1 MKGIRNK
8 ILKKALAVVV
18 ASLTVCI
25 LISYFAI
32 DNISKNADS
41 TNRESS
47 ELAAKS
53 SSVALVEQATAQAV
67 EYTESASL
75 AIRFKMQGITS
86 ALEMVSGGITDI
98 YRNPENYL
106 ERPYKHPK
114 DSPADTF
121 CMQWVLPEG
130 VEMGG
135 DIERETYLL
144 GNAESLF
151 ANTLSTY
158 SNILSVYYTSSTGIN
173 IGYDD
178 TAQTK
183 PEYFDGRNSGW
194 FTNTK
199 ESGGLYISEPYADSF
214 GRGFMITAAVPCIGD
229 NGEFYGSCGID
240 ILIADLNEIIG
251 GINSGKESYAVLA
264 SSNAVI
270 CAQGLTGENSSDPAA
285 LLGENGA
292 EILADIQRNES
303 GILESVI
310 SGNEVYCV
318 YSHVGI
324 SDWIMILVMSRDKI
338 VEPSVELEGSIHAL
352 AEKFLTE
359 QNGQMLRIVLLWTVV
374 VAAVIVTAVFV
385 IGKLAD
391 SISSPIIKL
400 CGAVEKVGGGELKY
414 DCEIKTNDELEKLSD
429 SFRKMTESLNE
440 YIENYARVTADKE
453 RISTEL
459 NVATQIQADMLPRIF
474 PAFPGRKEFDIFA
487 TMTPA
492 KEVGGDFYDFFLIDS
507 DHLAVVMADVSGKGV
522 PAALFMVI
530 AKTLIKNRAQLINGE
545 KENYSPADILSYV
558 NEQLCEGNK
567 ADMFVTVWLCIVEI
581 STGKC
586 VAANAGHEYP
596 AIKRAD
602 GEFELV
608 KNRHSPAVAV
618 MEGIKFRDIQFELNP
633 GDSLYV
639 YTDGVPEATDSENQ
653 LFGTDRMIA
662 ALNEFPDSS
671 VSGLLDNVKEHID
684 AFVGDA
690 PQFDDITMLCLKYF
704 GNIGNDNTEG

>member
-8 ILKKALAVVV
+8 ILKKSLTVV
-18 ASLTVCI
+18 AASLMVCI

-32 DNISKNADS
+32 DNISRNADS
-41 TNRESS
+41 TNRQSS
-47 ELAAKS
+47 ELAAKNS
-53 SSVALVEQATAQAV
+53 SAALVAQATSQAV
-67 EYTESASL
+67 EYTESASQ

-86 ALEMVSGGITDI
+86 ALELVSGGVTDI
-98 YRNPENYL
+98 YNAPDSYL

-130 VEMGG
+130 VEMSGS
-135 DIERETYLL
+135 IEREAYLL

-173 IGYDD
+173 IGYDN

-183 PEYFDGRNSGW
+183 PEYYDGRETGW
-194 FTNTK
+194 FTHTR

-214 GRGFMITAAVPCIGD
+214 GRGFMITAALPCIGG
-229 NGEFYGSCGID
+229 NGEFYGACGVD
-240 ILIADLNEIIG
+240 ILIDDLNDIVG
-251 GINSGKESYAVLA
+251 GVNSGEDSYAVLA
-264 SSNAVI
+264 SSSAVI
-270 CAQGLTGENSSDPAA
+270 CADGLAEENSNDPAVF
-285 LLGENGA
+285 LGENGA
-292 EILADIQRNES
+292 DILAGIQQNES

-310 SGNEVYCV
+310 GGDEVYCV

-324 SDWIMILVMSRDKI
+324 SDWIMILVMSKDRI

-352 AEKFLTE
+352 AEQFLAE
-359 QNGQMLRIVLLWTVV
+359 QNGQMLRIILLWGAVV
-374 VAAVIVTAVFV
+374 VVVIVVSVLV

-414 DCEIKTNDELEKLSD
+414 DCEIKTNDELETLSD

-530 AKTLIKNRAQLINGE
+530 AKTLIKNRAQFVNGE
-545 KENYSPADILSYV
+545 KSYSPADILSYV

-567 ADMFVTVWLCIVEI
+567 ADMFVTVWLCIIEI

-586 VAANAGHEYP
+586 TAANAGHEYP
-596 AIKRAD
+596 AIRRA
-602 GEFELV
+602 GGKFELV

-618 MEGIKFRDIQFELNP
+618 MEGIKFRDVQFELYP
-633 GDSLYV
+633 GDTLYV

-653 LFGTDRMIA
+653 LFGTDRMLE
-662 ALNEFPDSS
+662 ALNEFPENS
-671 VSGLLDNVKEHID
+671 VSELLVNVKEHID
-684 AFVGDA
+684 GFVGNA

-704 GNIGNDNTEG
+704 GNGGSVAE

>member
-8 ILKKALAVVV
+8 ILKKAMTVVA

-32 DNISKNADS
+32 DNIRKNADS
-41 TNRESS
+41 TNRASS

-53 SSVALVEQATAQAV
+53 SSAALVEQATSQAV
-67 EYTESASL
+67 EYTESASQ

-86 ALEMVSGGITDI
+86 ALELVSGGVTDI
-98 YRNPENYL
+98 YNAPDSYL

-130 VEMGG
+130 VEMSGS
-135 DIERETYLL
+135 IEREAYLL

-173 IGYDD
+173 IGYDN

-183 PEYFDGRNSGW
+183 PEYYDGRETGW
-194 FTNTK
+194 FTHTR

-214 GRGFMITAAVPCIGD
+214 GRGFMITAALPCIGG
-229 NGEFYGSCGID
+229 NGEFYGACGVD
-240 ILIADLNEIIG
+240 ILIDDLNDIVG
-251 GINSGKESYAVLA
+251 GVNSGEDSYAVLA
-264 SSNAVI
+264 SSSAVI
-270 CAQGLTGENSSDPAA
+270 CADGLTEENSNAPAVF
-285 LLGENGA
+285 LGENA
-292 EILADIQRNES
+292 ADILSGIQQNES

-310 SGNEVYCV
+310 GGDEVYCV

-324 SDWIMILVMSRDKI
+324 SDWIMILVMSKDRI

-352 AEKFLTE
+352 AEQFLAE
-359 QNGQMLRIVLLWTVV
+359 QNGQMLRIILLWGAVV
-374 VAAVIVTAVFV
+374 VVVIVVSVLV

-414 DCEIKTNDELEKLSD
+414 DCEIKTNDELETLSD

-530 AKTLIKNRAQLINGE
+530 AKTLIKNRAQFVNGE
-545 KENYSPADILSYV
+545 KSYSPADILSYV

-567 ADMFVTVWLCIVEI
+567 ADMFVTVWLCIIEI

-586 VAANAGHEYP
+586 TAANAGHEYP
-596 AIKRAD
+596 AIRRA
-602 GEFELV
+602 GGKFELV

-618 MEGIKFRDIQFELNP
+618 MEGIKFRDIQFELYP
-633 GDSLYV
+633 GDTLYV

-653 LFGTDRMIA
+653 LFGTDRMLE
-662 ALNEFPDSS
+662 ALNEFPENS
-671 VSGLLDNVKEHID
+671 VSELLANVKEHID
-684 AFVGDA
+684 GFVGNA

-704 GNIGNDNTEG
+704 GNGGSVAE

>member
-8 ILKKALAVVV
+8 ILKKSLTVV
-18 ASLTVCI
+18 AASLMVCI

-32 DNISKNADS
+32 DNISRNADS
-41 TNRESS
+41 TNRQSS
-47 ELAAKS
+47 ELAAKNS
-53 SSVALVEQATAQAV
+53 SAALVAQATSQAV
-67 EYTESASL
+67 EYTESASQ

-86 ALEMVSGGITDI
+86 ALELVSGGITDI
-98 YRNPENYL
+98 YNAPDNYL

-130 VEMGG
+130 VEMSGG
-135 DIERETYLL
+135 IEREAYLL

-151 ANTLSTY
+151 ANTLSTF
-158 SNILSVYYTSSTGIN
+158 SNILTVYYTSSTGIN
-173 IGYDD
+173 VGYDD

-183 PEYFDGRNSGW
+183 PEYYDGRETGW
-194 FTNTK
+194 FTHTR
-199 ESGGLYISEPYADSF
+199 ESGALYISEPYADSF
-214 GRGFMITAAVPCIGD
+214 GRGFMITAALPCIGG
-229 NGEFYGSCGID
+229 NGEFYGACGVD
-240 ILIADLNEIIG
+240 ILIDDLNDIVG
-251 GINSGKESYAVLA
+251 GVNSGEDSYAVLA
-264 SSNAVI
+264 SSSAVI
-270 CAQGLTGENSSDPAA
+270 CADGLTEENSNDPAVF
-285 LLGENGA
+285 LGENA
-292 EILADIQRNES
+292 ADILSGIQQNES
-303 GILESVI
+303 GILESI
-310 SGNEVYCV
+310 IGGDEVYCV

-324 SDWIMILVMSRDKI
+324 SDWIMILVMSKDRI

-352 AEKFLTE
+352 AEQFLAE
-359 QNGQMLRIVLLWTVV
+359 QNGQMLRIILLWGAVV
-374 VAAVIVTAVFV
+374 VVVIVVSVLV

-414 DCEIKTNDELEKLSD
+414 DCEIKTNDELETLSD

-530 AKTLIKNRAQLINGE
+530 AKTLIKNRAQFVNGE
-545 KENYSPADILSYV
+545 KSYSPADILSYV

-567 ADMFVTVWLCIVEI
+567 ADMFVTVWLCIIEI

-586 VAANAGHEYP
+586 TAANAGHEYP
-596 AIKRAD
+596 AIRRA
-602 GEFELV
+602 GGKFELV

-618 MEGIKFRDIQFELNP
+618 MEGIKFRDVQFELYP
-633 GDSLYV
+633 GDTLYV

-653 LFGTDRMIA
+653 LFGTDRMLE
-662 ALNEFPDSS
+662 ALNEFPENS
-671 VSGLLDNVKEHID
+671 VSELLANVKEHID
-684 AFVGDA
+684 GFVGNA

-704 GNIGNDNTEG
+704 GNAESGE

>member
-8 ILKKALAVVV
+8 ILKKSLTVV
-18 ASLTVCI
+18 AASLMVCI

-32 DNISKNADS
+32 DNISRNADS
-41 TNRESS
+41 TNRQSS
-47 ELAAKS
+47 GLAAKS
-53 SSVALVEQATAQAV
+53 SSAALVAQATSQAV
-67 EYTESASL
+67 EYTESASQ

-86 ALEMVSGGITDI
+86 ALELVSGGITDI
-98 YRNPENYL
+98 YNAPDSYL

-130 VEMGG
+130 VEMSGG
-135 DIERETYLL
+135 IEREAYLL

-151 ANTLSTY
+151 ANTLSTF
-158 SNILSVYYTSSTGIN
+158 SNILTVYYTSSTGIN
-173 IGYDD
+173 VGYDD

-183 PEYFDGRNSGW
+183 PEYYDGRETGW
-194 FTNTK
+194 FTHTR

-214 GRGFMITAAVPCIGD
+214 GRGFMITAALPCIGG
-229 NGEFYGSCGID
+229 NGEFYGACGVD
-240 ILIADLNEIIG
+240 ILIDDLNDIVG
-251 GINSGKESYAVLA
+251 GVNSGEDSYAVLA
-264 SSNAVI
+264 SSSAVI
-270 CAQGLTGENSSDPAA
+270 CADGLTEENSNDPAVF
-285 LLGENGA
+285 LGENA
-292 EILADIQRNES
+292 ADILSGIQQNES

-310 SGNEVYCV
+310 GGDEVYCV

-324 SDWIMILVMSRDKI
+324 SDWIMILVMQKDRI

-352 AEKFLTE
+352 AEQFLAE
-359 QNGQMLRIVLLWTVV
+359 QNGQMLRIILLWGAVV
-374 VAAVIVTAVFV
+374 VVVIVISVLV

-414 DCEIKTNDELEKLSD
+414 DCEIKTNDELETLSD

-530 AKTLIKNRAQLINGE
+530 AKTLIKNRAQFVNGE
-545 KENYSPADILSYV
+545 KSYSPADILSYV

-567 ADMFVTVWLCIVEI
+567 ADMFVTVWLCIIEI

-586 VAANAGHEYP
+586 TAANAGHEYP
-596 AIKRAD
+596 AIRRAG

-618 MEGIKFRDIQFELNP
+618 MEGIKFRDVQFELFP
-633 GDSLYV
+633 GDTLYV

-653 LFGTDRMIA
+653 LFGTDRMLE
-662 ALNEFPDSS
+662 ALNEFPENT
-671 VSGLLDNVKEHID
+671 VSELLANVKEHID
-684 AFVGDA
+684 GFVGNA
-690 PQFDDITMLCLKYF
+690 PQFDDITMLCLKWRVTD
-704 GNIGNDNTEG
+704 I